1 MKKIKKILYFAFLF
15 MFVLINLGCD
25 KKVFYPASDLQITK
39 TEPFNIIPSSS
50 DFSSIEDGVVSVK
63 LLNAIPCELV
73 SYDLTYRTI
82 LDEPLEGL
90 TLTNIPI
97 NIPLESANTEISV
110 TLKPY
115 TKQVLDLFNNTNSN
129 ISPIRATVI
138 MHFKDVNK
146 NETIRTGSFLLYKY
160 EESSSS
166 E

>member
-1 MKKIKKILYFAFLF
+1 

-97 NIPLESANTEISV
+97 NIPLESADTEISV